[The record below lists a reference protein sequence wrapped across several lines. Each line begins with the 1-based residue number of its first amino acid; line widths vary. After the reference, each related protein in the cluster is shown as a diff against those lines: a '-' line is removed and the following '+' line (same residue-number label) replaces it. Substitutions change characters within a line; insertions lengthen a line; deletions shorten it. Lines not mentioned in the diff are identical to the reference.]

1 MAHGLFEWC
10 LKPVVGRLAIEY
22 DRANTCAA
30 RGSGSYSS
38 VCPSP
43 VRIELIGIR
52 RNENPGR
59 GHHRRD
65 EVDVVGGHRE
75 VHGASPDVSDDG
87 CPSRSDL
94 TLDVKV
100 PVQDVGALRILL
112 YVTIPDTIRRKTD
125 VVVDAATQCCAVTGI
140 RSTPACCGSPSGPVQ
155 AYDLERSSRGGI
167 QAKLVRQRQHVKDP
181 ETASHG
187 GLPILQGIPRKANSR
202 FEVFRGGIAG
212 DKTVDMNWPTRT
224 VGARS
229 DTRCGAIRKRGD
241 FLDSVV
247 GVFWQC
253 RKFITQT
260 HVHGEIRTRPP
271 IVLDISGKKALP
283 DGDLIAVSGSECI
296 ELFGHIR

>member
-1 MAHGLFEWC
+1 MAHGLFELC

-65 EVDVVGGHRE
+65 EVDVGGGYRE
-75 VHGASPDVSDDG
+75 VHGASPDVSHDG

-112 YVTIPDTIRRKTD
+112 YVTIPDSIRCKSD
-125 VVVDAATQCCAVTGI
+125 VVVDATAQRRTVTG
-140 RSTPACCGSPSGPVQ
+140 TCGTFACCSSPSGLVQ
-155 AYDLERSSRGGI
+155 ADDLERGSRGGI
-167 QAKLVRQRQHVKDP
+167 QAKLIRQRQHVKDS
-181 ETASHG
+181 ETAPHG
-187 GLPILQGIPRKANSR
+187 GLPILQGIPRKANSW

-229 DTRCGAIRKRGD
+229 DTRRGAVRKRGD

-247 GVFWQC
+247 GILWQR

-260 HVHGEIRTRPP
+260 DVHRKIRTRPP
-271 IVLDISGKKALP
+271 IVLDIPSKKALP